1 MGEVIVARATTTARR
16 YAEAA
21 FELARRDKAVDEW
34 AEGLELASQLVA
46 DERIRAFL
54 SSPAAPLAE
63 RHALLDRMLKGR
75 APDSVLKLAKLLA
88 GRRAVDRLPAI
99 SAEYRRLVNRDRGVV
114 EALVT
119 SAAPLTTDETEA
131 LRTKVG
137 KMTDRTV
144 DLRVQVDDALIGGL
158 TVRIGDTLYDA
169 SVRGR
174 LERLREQLLS
184 GAR

>member
-1 MGEVIVARATTTARR
+1 MARPTTASRR

-21 FELARRDKAVDEW
+21 FELANRDDAVDAW
-34 AEGLELASQLVA
+34 AEGLTLAADTVS
-46 DERIRAFL
+46 DERVSEFVD
-54 SSPAAPLAE
+54 SPAQPLRA
-63 RHALLDRMLKGR
+63 RLDVLDKTLKGR
-75 APDSVLKLAKLLA
+75 VPDSVLRMSKLLA
-88 GRRAVDRLPAI
+88 QRGAVSTLPSIAT
-99 SAEYRRLVNRDRGVV
+99 EYRRLLNRQRGIV

-119 SAAPLTTDETEA
+119 SAAPLSPDETDA
-131 LRTKVG
+131 VRRKVE

-144 DLRVQVDDALIGGL
+144 DLDVQVDESLIGGL

-174 LERLREQLLS
+174 LERLREQLVS